1 LKKTPTTKLQL
12 SLQPQTMTS
21 KIEKNTSYQAPT
33 ELTAS
38 NQDFWKLKKTPAT
51 KLQLSLQ
58 PPTMTLKLE
67 EIIWY
72 KASNELAATNQVCN
86 NWKKNKLPSFNWACS
101 HEPRLRKLE
110 KKPATKLQLSLQPR
124 TKTLESEKIISNQA
138 STELAA
144 TNQVCNNWKKN
155 KLPSFNWAC
164 SHEPRRWKLEKYT
177 ANKLQPSLQPPT
189 KSVIIEKEISKQAST
204 ELAAT
209 NQVCNNWKKNM
220 LPSFNWACS
229 HEPRRWKLEKY
240 TANKLQP
247 SLQPPTKFV
256 IIEKKICYQ
265 ASTEPAATN
274 HDFENWRKH
283 QLPSFSW
290 ACNHEP
296 WLRKMIKTPVTKLQL
311 SLQPPTKILKIEKNT
326 SYQAPTELIASNQD
340 FEKWKNNQIPSFK
353 RACSQQPS
361 L

>member
-1 LKKTPTTKLQL
+1 LKKKNELLSVNWACSHEPRLRKLKKTPTTKLQL

-58 PPTMTLKLE
+58 PPTKTLKLE

-220 LPSFNWACS
+220 LSSINWACS
-229 HEPRRWKLEKY
+229 HEP
-240 TANKLQP
+240 
-247 SLQPPTKFV
+247 
-256 IIEKKICYQ
+256 
-265 ASTEPAATN
+265 
-274 HDFENWRKH
+274 
-283 QLPSFSW
+283 
-290 ACNHEP
+290 
-296 WLRKMIKTPVTKLQL
+296 WLRKLKKTPATKLQL
-311 SLQPPTKILKIEKNT
+311 SLQPRTMTSKNDKNT
-326 SYQAPTELIASNQD
+326 SYQAPTELTATNQD
-340 FEKWKNNQIPSFK
+340 FENWKKHQLPSSNW
-353 RACSQQPS
+353 AYSLQPRFWKVKK
-361 L
+361 